1 MSGPSGGAGL
11 FLSSISLAC
20 GTCHSPP
27 VSNLPIW
34 RGEPSTPT
42 APTLT
47 ASCPKEDAAF
57 PRLSPR
63 YSLSMHLLARLHVSH
78 RKPVRRRAEDPL
90 PVWSEADAVHATL
103 RMSVEGKKA
112 RENPLRHFRP
122 GEEGRSEDVRSRR
135 CAARQEA
142 CVGRRAPARRPSH
155 LCTRHSFPM
164 IHCLDRCRYAR
175 ASKCIARSVGSV
187 HAASRPATSW

>member
-34 RGEPSTPT
+34 RDEPSNPT

-47 ASCPKEDAAF
+47 ASCPRE
-57 PRLSPR
+57 
-63 YSLSMHLLARLHVSH
+63 
-78 RKPVRRRAEDPL
+78 
-90 PVWSEADAVHATL
+90 AVHVTL
-103 RMSVEGKKA
+103 HMSVEGKKA
-112 RENPLRHFRP
+112 RVKPLRLFRP
-122 GEEGRSEDVRSRR
+122 GEGRSEDVRSRR

-142 CVGRRAPARRPSH
+142 CVGRRAPTRRPSH
-155 LCTRHSFPM
+155 FCTLHSCPM
-164 IHCLDRCRYAR
+164 IHCVDRCRNAQACR
-175 ASKCIARSVGSV
+175 CIARSVGSV
-187 HAASRPATSW
+187 HAAGRPATSWDMSSTW